1 MKDIKIVAR
10 VYETSDYNIFN
21 FEAVNRKVD
30 ERQVSKLMDVLKQ
43 NGEFI
48 NPIVVG
54 MDKVII
60 DGQHRFAA
68 LKRMQKPIRFIVG
81 QHTDDVKQDIID
93 TNNIRKNWKLMDYLE
108 AYSHLKPDYKEMLN
122 IAKKYKDLSSPGTL
136 AFYLG
141 ENGSGQ
147 TKSIKDGKLDL
158 GLNNVTFVDKLKRL
172 DEFNKYKQNIEYN
185 KNFNRAFM
193 LIIDRMMISPV
204 FSWSRMK
211 QKLTAKA
218 LENDLNLAIGISTG
232 NFVRSLRNLDKA
244 TMEVIDYYNDNL
256 AKSKQIK
263 YTITQDGLYIP
274 RTYY

>member
-1 MKDIKIVAR
+1 MSEVKTVGR

-21 FEAVNRKVD
+21 FETVNRKVD
-30 ERQVSKLMDVLKQ
+30 EKQVSKLMSVLKK

-54 MDKVII
+54 TDKVII
-60 DGQHRFAA
+60 DGQHRFEA

-81 QHTDDVKQDIID
+81 QQTNDIRRDIID
-93 TNNIRKNWKLMDYLE
+93 TNNVRKNWKLMDYLE

-141 ENGSGQ
+141 ENSSGNA
-147 TKSIKDGKLDL
+147 KSVRDGNLDL
-158 GLNNVTFVDKLKRL
+158 GLNNATFVDKLKRL
-172 DEFNKYKQNIEYN
+172 DEFNKYKQNIEYS
-185 KNFNRAFM
+185 KSFTKSFM
-193 LIIDRMMISPV
+193 FIIDRMMVSPV

-218 LENDLNLAIGISTG
+218 LENDLALIITNASQ
-232 NFVRSLRNLDKA
+232 VRSSRNLDKA

>member
-1 MKDIKIVAR
+1 MSEVKIVAR
-10 VYETSDYNIFN
+10 VYETSDYDIFN
-21 FEAVNRKVD
+21 FETVNRKVD
-30 ERQVSKLMDVLKQ
+30 EKQVSKLMSVLKT

-60 DGQHRFAA
+60 DGQHRFEA

-93 TNNIRKNWKLMDYLE
+93 TNNIRRNWKLMDYLE
-108 AYSHLKPDYKEMLN
+108 AYSHLKPDYKEMLS

-141 ENGSGQ
+141 ENGSGD
-147 TKSIKDGKLDL
+147 TNSIKNGNLDL
-158 GLNNVTFVDKLKRL
+158 GLNNATFVDKLKRL

-185 KNFNRAFM
+185 KNFTRGFM
-193 LIIDRMMISPV
+193 FIIDRMMISPT

-211 QKLTAKA
+211 QKFTAKA
-218 LENDLNLAIGISTG
+218 LENDLSLAVSGVNATRNG
-232 NFVRSLRNLDKA
+232 RNLDKA

-256 AKSKQIK
+256 AKSKRIK

>member
-1 MKDIKIVAR
+1 MTNVKMVGH

-30 ERQVSKLMDVLKQ
+30 ELQVGKLMSILKK

-54 MDKVII
+54 KDKVII
-60 DGQHRFAA
+60 DGQHRFEA

-81 QHTDDVKQDIID
+81 QYTNDIKQDIID
-93 TNNIRKNWKLMDYLE
+93 TNNVRKNWKFVDYLE
-108 AYSHLKPDYKEMLN
+108 AYAHSKPDYKEMIN
-122 IAKKYKDLSSPGTL
+122 IADKYRDLASPSTL

-141 ENGSGQ
+141 ENRSGHMN
-147 TKSIKDGKLDL
+147 SVKDGKLDL
-158 GLNNVTFVDKLKRL
+158 GLNNATFVDKLKRL
-172 DEFNKYKQNIEYN
+172 ERFDRYKQDIEYN
-185 KNFNRAFM
+185 KNFTRSFM

-204 FSWSRMK
+204 FTWSRMR
-211 QKLTAKA
+211 QKLTSKA
-218 LENDLNLAIGISTG
+218 LNGDLSLAICSTG
-232 NFVRSLRNLDKA
+232 SARNSRAIDKA

>member
-1 MKDIKIVAR
+1 MTNVKMVGN
-10 VYETSDYNIFN
+10 VYETSDYDIFN

-30 ERQVSKLMDVLKQ
+30 ELQVGKLMNVLKK

-54 MDKVII
+54 KDKVII
-60 DGQHRFAA
+60 DGQHRFEA

-81 QHTDDVKQDIID
+81 QYTHDIRQDIID
-93 TNNIRKNWKLMDYLE
+93 TNNVRKNWKLMDYLE
-108 AYSHLKPDYKEMLN
+108 AYSNLKPDYKEMVN
-122 IAKKYKDLSSPGTL
+122 IVQKYKGLAAPGTL

-141 ENGSGQ
+141 ENGSGLAQ
-147 TKSIKDGKLDL
+147 SVKDGKLDL
-158 GLNNVTFVDKLKRL
+158 GLNNIAFVDKLKRL

-185 KNFNRAFM
+185 KNFTRSFM
-193 LIIDRMMISPV
+193 FIIDRMMVSPA
-204 FSWSRMK
+204 FTWSRMK
-211 QKLTAKA
+211 QKLTSKA
-218 LENDLNLAIGISTG
+218 LDSDLSLAISSTG
-232 NFVRSLRNLDKA
+232 SPRNSRALDKA
-244 TMEVIDYYNDNL
+244 TMEIIDYYNDNL

>member
-1 MKDIKIVAR
+1 MVGN
-10 VYETSDYNIFN
+10 VYETSDYDIFN

-30 ERQVSKLMDVLKQ
+30 ELQVGKLMNVLKK

-54 MDKVII
+54 KDKVII
-60 DGQHRFAA
+60 DGQHRFEA

-81 QHTDDVKQDIID
+81 QYTHDIRQDIID
-93 TNNIRKNWKLMDYLE
+93 TNNVRKNWKLMDYLE
-108 AYSHLKPDYKEMLN
+108 AYSNLKPDYKEMVN
-122 IAKKYKDLSSPGTL
+122 IVQKYKGLAAPGTL

-141 ENGSGQ
+141 ENGSGLAQ
-147 TKSIKDGKLDL
+147 SVKDGKLDL
-158 GLNNVTFVDKLKRL
+158 GLNNIAFVDKLKRL

-185 KNFNRAFM
+185 KNFTRSFM
-193 LIIDRMMISPV
+193 FIIDRMMVSPA
-204 FSWSRMK
+204 FTWSRMK
-211 QKLTAKA
+211 QKLTSKA
-218 LENDLNLAIGISTG
+218 LDSDLSLAISSTG
-232 NFVRSLRNLDKA
+232 SPRNSRALDKA
-244 TMEVIDYYNDNL
+244 TMEIIDYYNDNL